1 MKPQSNPDP
10 LLRNPGAAL
19 PNPPAAPTGGYAPT
33 VPMSVYRELS
43 AELQATKAMLDSLNQ
58 QNQQLTHQNH
68 QFRQEIERLSA
79 SVLNLQQIAGM
90 AQPGWVAPTR
100 ADQEDA
106 GTIPAGNASRIAQQP
121 RPIAPPAS
129 QSLSKP
135 LTSSSKSQAQPSQ
148 PAISEAHALAD
159 SLRFTE
165 QPSSLPVGDPSERSP
180 RDLSGLWLW
189 FTVLAIIITA
199 FGAGFMVVRPLLPS
213 SNR

>member
-10 LLRNPGAAL
+10 SLRNPGAAL
-19 PNPPAAPTGGYAPT
+19 PNPPVAPAAGYAPT

-43 AELQATKAMLDSLNQ
+43 AELQASKAMLDSLHQ
-58 QNQQLTHQNH
+58 QNQQLARQNQ

-90 AQPGWVAPTR
+90 SQPAWVAPTR

-106 GTIPAGNASRIAQQP
+106 AAIAQQI
-121 RPIAPPAS
+121 RPVAPVS
-129 QSLSKP
+129 QPPSKKSPTSSKP
-135 LTSSSKSQAQPSQ
+135 KAPPSQ

-165 QPSSLPVGDPSERSP
+165 QPGSLPLGDPSESSP

-199 FGAGFMVVRPLLPS
+199 FGAGFMVVRPLLPNS
-213 SNR
+213 SR

>member
-10 LLRNPGAAL
+10 SLRNPGAAL
-19 PNPPAAPTGGYAPT
+19 PNPPAAPAAGYAPT

-43 AELQATKAMLDSLNQ
+43 AELQASKAMLDSLHQ
-58 QNQQLTHQNH
+58 QNQQLAYQNQ

-90 AQPGWVAPTR
+90 SQPAWVAPTR

-106 GTIPAGNASRIAQQP
+106 AAIAQQI
-121 RPIAPPAS
+121 RPVAPPVS
-129 QSLSKP
+129 QPPSKKSPTSSKP
-135 LTSSSKSQAQPSQ
+135 KAPPSQ

-165 QPSSLPVGDPSERSP
+165 QPGSLPLGDPSESSP

-199 FGAGFMVVRPLLPS
+199 FGAGFMVVRPLLPNS
-213 SNR
+213 SR

>member
-1 MKPQSNPDP
+1 
-10 LLRNPGAAL
+10 
-19 PNPPAAPTGGYAPT
+19 
-33 VPMSVYRELS
+33 MSVYRELS
-43 AELQATKAMLDSLNQ
+43 AELQASKAMLDSLHQ
-58 QNQQLTHQNH
+58 QNQQLARQNQ

-90 AQPGWVAPTR
+90 SQPGWVAPTR

-106 GTIPAGNASRIAQQP
+106 VAIAQQI
-121 RPIAPPAS
+121 RPVAPPAS
-129 QSLSKP
+129 P
-135 LTSSSKSQAQPSQ
+135 SSSKLSPSSKSKDQPSP

-165 QPSSLPVGDPSERSP
+165 QPSSLPIGDPSENRP

-213 SNR
+213 SSR

>member
-10 LLRNPGAAL
+10 SLRNPGAAL
-19 PNPPAAPTGGYAPT
+19 PNPPAAPPNAGYAPT

-43 AELQATKAMLDSLNQ
+43 AELQASKAMLDSLHQ
-58 QNQQLTHQNH
+58 QNQQLARQNQ

-90 AQPGWVAPTR
+90 SQPAWIAPTR

-106 GTIPAGNASRIAQQP
+106 AALREALPTGIAQQI
-121 RPIAPPAS
+121 RPVAPPAS
-129 QSLSKP
+129 QAPSKP
-135 LTSSSKSQAQPSQ
+135 PSSSKAKAPPSQ
-148 PAISEAHALAD
+148 PAISEAHALAN

-165 QPSSLPVGDPSERSP
+165 QPGSLPVGDSSESSP

-199 FGAGFMVVRPLLPS
+199 FGAGFMVVRPLLP
-213 SNR
+213 NNGR

>member
-10 LLRNPGAAL
+10 SLRNPGAAL

-43 AELQATKAMLDSLNQ
+43 AELQASKAMLDSLHQ
-58 QNQQLTHQNH
+58 QNQQLARQNQ

-79 SVLNLQQIAGM
+79 SVLNLQQIAGL

-100 ADQEDA
+100 GDQEETA
-106 GTIPAGNASRIAQQP
+106 AIREAIPPGIAQQI
-121 RPIAPPAS
+121 RPLGSPMP
-129 QSLSKP
+129 QSPSKP
-135 LTSSSKSQAQPSQ
+135 SSASKSKAQPSQ
-148 PAISEAHALAD
+148 PDISEAHALAN

-165 QPSSLPVGDPSERSP
+165 QPGRLPVGNPSESSP

>member
-10 LLRNPGAAL
+10 SLRNPGTAL
-19 PNPPAAPTGGYAPT
+19 PNSSAAPAAGYAPT

-43 AELQATKAMLDSLNQ
+43 AELQASKAMLDSLHQ
-58 QNQQLTHQNH
+58 QNQQLARQNQ

-79 SVLNLQQIAGM
+79 SVLNLQQIAGLS
-90 AQPGWVAPTR
+90 QPGWVAPTR
-100 ADQEDA
+100 VDQEDA
-106 GTIPAGNASRIAQQP
+106 GDSTPPI
-121 RPIAPPAS
+121 RPVAPPAS
-129 QSLSKP
+129 QSPSKP
-135 LTSSSKSQAQPSQ
+135 SPSASKSKAQPSQ
-148 PAISEAHALAD
+148 PAISEAHALAN

-165 QPSSLPVGDPSERSP
+165 QPSSLPVGDLSESNP

-213 SNR
+213 GNR